1 MYTHHQCQST
11 DEDDD
16 HRGIILSNIS
26 NLFPGDSFFE
36 SFNLSIKWL
45 EIGLKSVSTKVEAT
59 ANTGPAND
67 PRPTSST
74 PIEILFII

>member
-26 NLFPGDSFFE
+26 NLFAIVRE
-36 SFNLSIKWL
+36 SFPLHMYCSQRHIDLYAGHEGRN
-45 EIGLKSVSTKVEAT
+45 
-59 ANTGPAND
+59 
-67 PRPTSST
+67 
-74 PIEILFII
+74 